1 MFLHH
6 TLCIRFEAFQGYKNK
21 SNKIISHKR
30 RYKFTI
36 LLFLSQIFES
46 MRKIFMVLSLCLC
59 LSSCDDGDIIIVEF
73 DFDDTFLQCGELV
86 FYKIKSD
93 PAESLSLNI
102 TSPSLTFEDILD
114 VNDDNT
120 LETEITISA
129 SNPFNY
135 RSYNTEPTNLFC
147 NDVPP
152 SGITITSDLES
163 TTGSATITTILTEDD
178 NDGIPADFEDING
191 NDDLDDDDS
200 DGDGIPNYLDD
211 DDDGDN
217 VRTITEKPE
226 YTESEGLAN
235 AQDTDGDGIPDYLDD
250 DDDGDTVLTRDEE
263 NNIQDQNP
271 TNDVTNNTI
280 GPDYLN
286 NEVATT
292 VPATAYREHSI
303 QQTYEVTLKIFN
315 VSLPTIIQDE
325 FDFGTLQDPATTDTR
340 TITPEF

>member
-191 NDDLDDDDS
+191 NDNLDDLNLALVNR
-200 DGDGIPNYLDD
+200 IN
-211 DDDGDN
+211 DDGRIYLTQTRIDEKLVIRFQVGQFN
-217 VRTITEKPE
+217 AQEADVETAFEVITRIAREGITE
-226 YTESEGLAN
+226 
-235 AQDTDGDGIPDYLDD
+235 
-250 DDDGDTVLTRDEE
+250 
-263 NNIQDQNP
+263 
-271 TNDVTNNTI
+271 
-280 GPDYLN
+280 
-286 NEVATT
+286 
-292 VPATAYREHSI
+292 
-303 QQTYEVTLKIFN
+303 
-315 VSLPTIIQDE
+315 
-325 FDFGTLQDPATTDTR
+325 
-340 TITPEF
+340 